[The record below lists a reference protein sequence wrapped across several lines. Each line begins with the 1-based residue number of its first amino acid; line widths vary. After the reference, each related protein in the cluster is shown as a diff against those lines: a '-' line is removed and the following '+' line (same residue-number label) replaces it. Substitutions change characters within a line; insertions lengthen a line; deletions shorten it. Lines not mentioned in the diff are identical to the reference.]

1 MKICFFADG
10 GSIHTVRWC
19 THFHKL
25 GNEVHLITF
34 TKVEIPNIHVHVID
48 VGNVNVSGGNWK
60 VLFKFR
66 KVKKL
71 LAEISPDIFHAL
83 YATSY
88 GITGALVGF
97 HPYVITALGT
107 DVLIS
112 PKQSKL
118 YKALLKFAFSKA
130 DWITAM
136 SDFMKKVIEEMGVAS
151 EKISTV
157 PFGIDP
163 AVFNSVHRKVSND
176 KFIVISTRNF
186 ESIYN
191 IPHLINAIA
200 NIRNEIPNLQ
210 LYLIGAGSLKSELE
224 TLIEIRKLNDQVRF
238 FGKLPQPEI
247 ASLLNSSQVFVSVS
261 LSDGNNISL
270 NEAMACGAFCIA
282 TDIPANTQWIQDS
295 VNGFLV
301 QIDDVDGLA
310 SKIVEAYKRYEEL
323 QVKAIPVNK
332 KIIAEKG
339 IWSTNMELVE
349 NKYKSLILKK

>member
-19 THFHKL
+19 THFQKL
-25 GNEVHLITF
+25 GHEVHLISF
-34 TKVEIPNIHVHVID
+34 NKVEIPNVKVHVVD
-48 VGNVNVSGGNWK
+48 VGKVNVSGGNWK

-71 LAEISPDIFHAL
+71 VAEISPDIFHSL

-112 PKQSKL
+112 PQQSKL

-151 EKISTV
+151 DKVSTV

-163 AVFNSVHRKVSND
+163 AVFNSNTRNVPKD
-176 KFIVISTRNF
+176 KFIVTSTRNF
-186 ESIYN
+186 EAIYN

-210 LYLIGAGSLKSELE
+210 LNLIGAGSLKSELE
-224 TLIEIRKLNDQVRF
+224 ALIDIRKLNDHVKF
-238 FGKLPQPEI
+238 LGKLSQPEI
-247 ASLLNSSQVFVSVS
+247 ASILNTSQVFVSVS

-270 NEAMACGAFCIA
+270 NEAMACGTFCIA
-282 TDIPANTQWIQDS
+282 TEIPANIQWITDS

-310 SKIVEAYKRYEEL
+310 GKIVEAYKRYDQL
-323 QVKAIPVNK
+323 QEKAIPVNK
-332 KIIAEKG
+332 KIILEKG
-339 IWSTNMELVE
+339 IWSTNMLVVE